1 MCLSPRMKAMQR
13 EEKAL
18 LERLKLWEWEILE
31 NLENELEEEENEHL
45 EQLTADNFDLTL
57 NEIFAISLGIVL
69 GSTLAFIVI
78 FVLRFLS
85 LIFD

>member
-1 MCLSPRMKAMQR
+1 MCLSPRMKAIQR

-18 LERLKLWEWEILE
+18 LERLKLWEILE

-45 EQLTADNFDLTL
+45 EQLTADNFDLTPI
-57 NEIFAISLGIVL
+57 EIFAISLGIVL

-78 FVLRFLS
+78 FVLRFLN

>member
-18 LERLKLWEWEILE
+18 LERLKLWEILE
-31 NLENELEEEENEHL
+31 NQQNELEENENEHF
-45 EQLTADNFDLTL
+45 EQLTANNFDPTP